1 MANTPQT
8 SSKHLADATQLGSK
22 TKLPNGDINHEY
34 RHPNDKD
41 YVINVTTRNGKIMK
55 SRTTYRPFK
64 QVEAKR
70 KQQVAAVKT
79 KADTSKARRDA
90 QLEKKRARSAKAS
103 NKQGNKT
110 QR

>member
-22 TKLPNGDINHEY
+22 NKLPNGDINHEY
-34 RHPNDKD
+34 RHPDDKD

-70 KQQVAAVKT
+70 KQQVAAVK
-79 KADTSKARRDA
+79 SKSDKSKSNQAA